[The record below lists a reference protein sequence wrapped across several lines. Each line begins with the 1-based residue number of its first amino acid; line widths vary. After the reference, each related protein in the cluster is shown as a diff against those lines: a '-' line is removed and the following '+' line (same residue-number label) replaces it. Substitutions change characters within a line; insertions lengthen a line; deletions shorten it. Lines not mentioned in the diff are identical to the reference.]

1 MNSTKGRPRVVTD
14 AQVEAIL
21 EWHRTHKPMRVFALE
36 IGLNKST
43 IWRVIE
49 HKGQYKQP
57 SPEKRDI
64 VVSERRRKVER
75 LREAGWL

>member
-21 EWHRTHKPMRVFALE
+21 EWHRTHKPMRVFARA

-49 HKGQYKQP
+49 HNGQYKQP
-57 SPEKRDI
+57 SPEKRGL
-64 VVSERRRKVER
+64 VLSSRKRRFEQ
-75 LREAGWL
+75 LREDGWL

>member
-21 EWHRTHKPMRVFALE
+21 EWHRTYKPLRVFAAE
-36 IGLNKST
+36 IGLKKTT
-43 IWRVIE
+43 IQHVIGR
-49 HKGQYKQP
+49 KGQYKQP
-57 SPEKRDI
+57 SPEKRGI

-75 LREAGWL
+75 LREAG